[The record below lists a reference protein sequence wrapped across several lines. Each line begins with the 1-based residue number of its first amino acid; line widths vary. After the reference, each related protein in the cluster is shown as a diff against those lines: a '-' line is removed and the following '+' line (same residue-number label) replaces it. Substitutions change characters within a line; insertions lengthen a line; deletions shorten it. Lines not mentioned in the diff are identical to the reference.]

1 MKNEA
6 NLQELSVVYVEDD
19 EITRDNIGRFLRRRV
34 RWLGL
39 ANNGLQGLELVM
51 SKKPNIVITD
61 IQMPKMDGIE
71 MIYHIRKEYSKD
83 ELPILVVSAFND
95 IEHYADQAN
104 DYLNKPI
111 SIDSLCEAIEKLT
124 KL

>member
-19 EITRDNIGRFLRRRV
+19 
-34 RWLGL
+34 
-39 ANNGLQGLELVM
+39 
-51 SKKPNIVITD
+51 
-61 IQMPKMDGIE
+61 
-71 MIYHIRKEYSKD
+71 
-83 ELPILVVSAFND
+83 
-95 IEHYADQAN
+95 